1 MVVKIDPVCQLLL
14 LEKRNYTH
22 SNVCAVQLCRSM
34 HIHAFY
40 TQLQKF
46 GKKNKGSNRKLHCI
60 HALDIAL
67 V

>member
-46 GKKNKGSNRKLHCI
+46 GKKKKVPIENCI
-60 HALDIAL
+60 ASMPLISL
-67 V
+67 